1 MANSFSKGYFP
12 SQVASDSEKA
22 TIDYGLKVAKAIEDE
37 WFKRDNSGYR
47 FSSHQNSF
55 HKLRSV
61 SYTHLTL
68 PTKRIV

>member
-12 SQVASDSEKA
+12 SQVASDKEKS
-22 TIDYGLKVAKAIEDE
+22 TIEYGLKVAKAIEDE

-55 HKLRSV
+55 HKLR
-61 SYTHLTL
+61 L
-68 PTKRIV
+68 